1 MYRVDIRPYKAKVQ
15 KTVEVE
21 DDFDVRGSIPQFLWD
36 FVVLG
41 KVTVGI
47 ASEIEA
53 ILDRLE
59 QLPPD
64 ADSIELTDR
73 EWELCMEAHRA
84 TKGPPRHAMGFLRR
98 FSDAKQES
106 LDDRGAIII

>member
-1 MYRVDIRPYKAKVQ
+1 MYRVDIQPYKVPVKR
-15 KTVEVE
+15 EVIAE

-36 FVVLG
+36 FVALG

-64 ADSIELTDR
+64 AESVELTDR
-73 EWELCMEAHRA
+73 EWELCMEAHGA
-84 TKGPPRHAMGFLRR
+84 TKGPPRNAMGFLRR
-98 FSDAKQES
+98 FSQAKQES
-106 LDDRGAIII
+106 VDERGAII